1 MGSGADLSSG
11 EELEL
16 ERADDME
23 IEVEGDGEGR
33 GLSSFQQE
41 GVDRQ
46 DRRGR
51 AEQRA
56 DVARVMSSV
65 YGTLNT
71 VERTATADPTTGS
84 PSPSTVTVAATA
96 SPLAKSRKVVQALDA
111 ILQRHGKDSRENVEM
126 HVGLVRKCVKVVL
139 ELCKVEDLLDVVAQ
153 SGVVE
158 KVVEVLTVI
167 NPCPTERRTVVGTEE
182 LERDIAFIMGLMAI
196 KVEHQQVIC
205 DANALPTLVGIV
217 RRYSGYERQELTGT
231 AAQTCR
237 RASDAITNLAHENN
251 GVKNMVREEDGIV
264 PLVYLLESIEPK
276 VQRAV
281 AGTLR
286 TLAFKNEENKNLIV
300 DMEALPLLVHMLRSE
315 DSSIHYEAVGVIGN
329 LVHSSQHI
337 KVKVLDE
344 GALQPVIDLLSS
356 PCPDSQREAALLL
369 GQFATV
375 ESDYKCK
382 IVQRGAVPPL
392 IVMLT
397 SPDAQL
403 REMAAFALGR
413 LAQNQDNQA
422 GIVAMGGLKPL
433 LSLLGSN
440 QANLQHNA
448 AFALYGLS
456 ENPDNLV
463 HFVRDGAIQII
474 RDVQLGPQA
483 SRDCVLKM
491 TRRLQDKLDH
501 SVMGQIL
508 YVFKSSKKEQ
518 ETIAINLGL
527 LCTSDQTM
535 PDPTLVAY
543 RFVKHG
549 VHRVLASII
558 SDVGASER
566 HHSVASIALANIA
579 RYSGMI
585 KTRQD
590 APTPPPE
597 PNIYLGASY
606 VGRKQ
611 SSDVTFLIEGKEF
624 YAHKIALTAHSEVFK
639 SMFQGDYKEKDA
651 VSIPIPN
658 IRWPVFE
665 AMIECMYVGSVE
677 VTTDIAQEL
686 LEVADQYMVDNL
698 KKICEDAI
706 AEQLSADNVSAAFD
720 LAEAFDAQALAT
732 ACAVYCLDGDIDN
745 DKFSNRRSYC
755 RMMQKMTTRLNA
767 NLDAMMAQVDSD
779 TKMGGEEAGQ
789 GRDTGLDFPSMVA

>member
-1 MGSGADLSSG
+1 MGNGGDGSPG
-11 EELEL
+11 L
-16 ERADDME
+16 ERPDDMD
-23 IEVEGDGEGR
+23 IEDGR
-33 GLSSFQQE
+33 E
-41 GVDRQ
+41 GVDRTDRQDRQDRQ

-51 AEQRA
+51 AEHA
-56 DVARVMSSV
+56 AELARVMSSV

-71 VERTATADPTTGS
+71 AERATAADLSTAS
-84 PSPSTVTVAATA
+84 PSPSTVTVAGTA

-111 ILQRHGKDSRENVEM
+111 ILQRHGKDPKENVEM

-158 KVVEVLTVI
+158 KVIEVLTVI
-167 NPCPTERRTVVGTEE
+167 NPSPTERRTVAGTEE

-264 PLVYLLESIEPK
+264 PLVYLLESVEPK

-300 DMEALPLLVHMLRSE
+300 DLQALPLLVHMLRSE

-337 KVKVLDE
+337 KVRVLDE
-344 GALQPVIDLLSS
+344 GALQPVVDLLSS

-375 ESDYKCK
+375 EADYKCK

-433 LSLLGSN
+433 LSLLDSN

-463 HFVRDGAIQII
+463 HFVREGAIQII

-501 SVMGQIL
+501 PVMGQIL

-527 LCTSDQTM
+527 LCTSDQAM
-535 PDPTLVAY
+535 PDPKLVAY
-543 RFVKHG
+543 GFVKHG
-549 VHRVLASII
+549 VHRVLASIV
-558 SDVGASER
+558 SDVGAAER
-566 HHSVASIALANIA
+566 YQGVASVALANIA
-579 RYSGMI
+579 RYSGII
-585 KTRQD
+585 KTRVD
-590 APTPPPE
+590 APMPPPE
-597 PNIYLGASY
+597 PNVYLGASY
-606 VGRKQ
+606 VGKKQ

-639 SMFQGDYKEKDA
+639 SMFQGDYREKDA
-651 VSIPIPN
+651 ASIPIPN
-658 IRWPVFE
+658 IRWPVFK

-686 LEVADQYMVDNL
+686 LEVADRYMVDKL
-698 KKICEDAI
+698 KKLCEDAI
-706 AEQLSADNVSAAFD
+706 AEQLSAENVSAAFD

-732 ACAVYCLDGDIDN
+732 ACALYCLDGDSEN
-745 DKFSNRRSYC
+745 SKFSNRRSFC
-755 RMMQKMTTRLNA
+755 RMMQKMTARLNA
-767 NLDAMMAQVDSD
+767 NMDALVAQVDGE
-779 TKMGGEEAGQ
+779 KMDGEDGQEQ
-789 GRDTGLDFPSMVA
+789 GRDVALEFTRVRDMDM